1 MIIMIIMISMIR
13 MKAMIMIIV
22 NALLIKVMMPMAGL
36 AFDDPTSKWFTL
48 QDRVISLKHFTFILL
63 FVS

>member
-1 MIIMIIMISMIR
+1 MITMIT
-13 MKAMIMIIV
+13 MKAMIIIIV

-48 QDRVISLKHFTFILL
+48 QDRVIFLKLFAFIFL